1 MNLQDHIEYI
11 RNRCIDAIA
20 HGDEMNSAI
29 FEDGH
34 GLIMTFN
41 EAIEIVNHIDRL
53 KAQREQ
59 LEKEKAELLSVLS
72 DLLDEQNGPPI
83 WSRANEWQA
92 VCDKA
97 RMLIENAEKKE
108 IMKFNTDKL
117 SSI

>member
-41 EAIEIVNHIDRL
+41 EAIEIANEIDRL
-53 KAQREQ
+53 KA
-59 LEKEKAELLSVLS
+59 EKAELLASLKSLRGIEPWIGDSNVL
-72 DLLDEQNGPPI
+72 EFFQKTVYTAI
-83 WSRANEWQA
+83 E
-92 VCDKA
+92 KA
-97 RMLIENAEKKE
+97 ET
-108 IMKFNTDKL
+108 FNNSKQTT
-117 SSI
+117 

>member
-41 EAIEIVNHIDRL
+41 EAIEIANEIDRL
-53 KAQREQ
+53 KA
-59 LEKEKAELLSVLS
+59 EKAELLDALKDAKSEIEWAAGCTFDS
-72 DLLDEQNGPPI
+72 PI
-83 WSRANEWQA
+83 ASKLKAAANKMVIA
-92 VCDKA
+92 
-97 RMLIENAEKKE
+97 IENAEKK
-108 IMKFNTDKL
+108 
-117 SSI
+117 

>member
-41 EAIEIVNHIDRL
+41 EAIEIANEIDRL
-53 KAQREQ
+53 KA
-59 LEKEKAELLSVLS
+59 EKAELLDALKDAKS
-72 DLLDEQNGPPI
+72 EIEWAAGCTFPI
-83 WSRANEWQA
+83 ASKL
-92 VCDKA
+92 KA
-97 RMLIENAEKKE
+97 AASKMVKAIENAEKK
-108 IMKFNTDKL
+108 
-117 SSI
+117 

>member
-41 EAIEIVNHIDRL
+41 EAIEIVNEIDRL
-53 KAQREQ
+53 KAERGQ
-59 LEKEKAELLSVLS
+59 LEKEKAELLDALS
-72 DLLDEQNGPPI
+72 ELYDNQNDAPLERH
-83 WSRANEWQA
+83 RARWAAAME
-92 VCDKA
+92 KA
-97 RMLIENAEKKE
+97 RLAVEKAEKQ
-108 IMKFNTDKL
+108 
-117 SSI
+117 